1 VLPATTFFEHKEL
14 QSAYGHYYL
23 QMSNQAIAPLGE
35 CRANTDVFRALAARM
50 GLEDDCLRDSDDAMI
65 DQALD
70 SPNPWLEGITRARL
84 EEEGNIRLNFSAK
97 SDPMTGTPEPFLP
110 FAHGNFRTPGGKAL
124 LYNEALEEQ
133 GLDPVASFI
142 PPDESRHTEMAKS
155 FPLELLARKADN
167 FLNSTFT
174 NLPSVQA
181 MEETGLLE
189 MNSADANRR
198 GIRDGD
204 RVKVFNQRGE
214 IELQAKV
221 DGAVSPGVVAAKLNW
236 AKLTPGNRNIN
247 VLTSEK
253 LTDLGNSAT
262 FYSVLVEVELFQPS
276 RR

>member
-1 VLPATTFFEHKEL
+1 V
-14 QSAYGHYYL
+14 S
-23 QMSNQAIAPLGE
+23 
-35 CRANTDVFRALAARM
+35 
-50 GLEDDCLRDSDDAMI
+50 
-65 DQALD
+65 
-70 SPNPWLEGITRARL
+70 
-84 EEEGNIRLNFSAK
+84 GNS
-97 SDPMTGTPEPFLP
+97 EPFLP
-110 FAHGNFRTPGGKAL
+110 FAHGNFRTPNGKAL
-124 LYNEALEEQ
+124 LYNEALKAQ

-142 PPDESRHTEMAKS
+142 PPDESRHTEKAKA

-189 MNSADANRR
+189 INSADANRR

-214 IELQAKV
+214 IELKAKM
-221 DGAVSPGVVAAKLNW
+221 DGKVSPGVVAAKLNW